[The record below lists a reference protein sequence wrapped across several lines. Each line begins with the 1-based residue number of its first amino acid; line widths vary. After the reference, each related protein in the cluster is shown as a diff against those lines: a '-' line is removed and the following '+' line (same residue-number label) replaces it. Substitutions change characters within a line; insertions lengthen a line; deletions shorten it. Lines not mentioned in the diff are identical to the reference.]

1 MYEFHSSTEDMTG
14 HEDMLEWLSNKN
26 GEFSL
31 LLRDTLKNSYS
42 NAKFTVLFF
51 TPSVIDKDRVPPMM
65 SIVNFPKKTVEI
77 SKSGLLYDRGL

>member
-31 LLRDTLKNSYS
+31 MLRDTLKIPILMLNLLFYS
-42 NAKFTVLFF
+42 
-51 TPSVIDKDRVPPMM
+51 
-65 SIVNFPKKTVEI
+65 
-77 SKSGLLYDRGL
+77 LLLL